1 MRTTSRSNN
10 MKGEDIKNASKELV
24 NEIAKANQITSDT
37 DVHEVFLSAE
47 RIISWLAYL
56 ISPIADME
64 QEYRI
69 KAIPT
74 EKQSNANA
82 EAIAKA
88 SDEYKKW
95 RKYTALYEL
104 AQEQIM
110 LLKKFK
116 ENLELERQRT
126 K

>member
-1 MRTTSRSNN
+1 
-10 MKGEDIKNASKELV
+10 MKPEDVKEAALGLRD
-24 NEIAKANQITSDT
+24 EIARANKITSDT

-64 QEYRI
+64 QVYRI
-69 KAIPT
+69 KAIPNPQ
-74 EKQSNANA
+74 QSNAEA
-82 EAIAKA
+82 GAIAKA
-88 SDEYKKW
+88 SNEYKEW
-95 RKYTALYEL
+95 RKYSNLYDL
-104 AQEQIM
+104 GHEQVM

-116 ENLELERQRT
+116 EHLEFERLRT